1 MGVLEVLYTA
11 VTNNMPGKIESVPFL
26 SQLEDVDKYLLEY
39 RSLKLTSPNPSSYNQ
54 HHQIHGQMRYSHSNG
69 SGTFDNG
76 GGDKS
81 GIDGKQLPMGNV
93 MFNGKSSNSM
103 SVPINGA
110 MGMNRKKVMNTSNQ
124 SYRYNNNAAMK
135 YGAQYQ
141 PKQHQQPA
149 FAANSMITNHLK
161 QVYPQM
167 SYNTNGSGSN
177 LALDQLSSSF
187 MVPNQNKSSQQQQQQ
202 QQQQGYPSSN
212 SSPSPAPPLAD
223 AALSGNSSISSF
235 SSNIGYV
242 LPTTSGSSNSQFAA
256 QAPFSNYLDSGLI
269 SSASIAPGISPTTNI
284 SAPTG
289 TDMVGGYPSNA
300 LANEAAH
307 TGAPAFNF
315 EQGISTPALM
325 SEAISVDRAT
335 PLARE
340 NTLASFDG
348 SSGSMNNSGS
358 NLLMND
364 YSVGWGSN
372 HANSS
377 SSAGGSF
384 GIWNND
390 MSVWS

>member
-1 MGVLEVLYTA
+1 M
-11 VTNNMPGKIESVPFL
+11 
-26 SQLEDVDKYLLEY
+26 
-39 RSLKLTSPNPSSYNQ
+39 
-54 HHQIHGQMRYSHSNG
+54 
-69 SGTFDNG
+69 
-76 GGDKS
+76 
-81 GIDGKQLPMGNV
+81 
-93 MFNGKSSNSM
+93 
-103 SVPINGA
+103 
-110 MGMNRKKVMNTSNQ
+110 
-124 SYRYNNNAAMK
+124 
-135 YGAQYQ
+135 
-141 PKQHQQPA
+141 
-149 FAANSMITNHLK
+149 
-161 QVYPQM
+161 
-167 SYNTNGSGSN
+167 
-177 LALDQLSSSF
+177 
-187 MVPNQNKSSQQQQQQ
+187 
-202 QQQQGYPSSN
+202 
-212 SSPSPAPPLAD
+212 
-223 AALSGNSSISSF
+223 
-235 SSNIGYV
+235 
-242 LPTTSGSSNSQFAA
+242 
-256 QAPFSNYLDSGLI
+256 I

-300 LANEAAH
+300 LANEAAN

-325 SEAISVDRAT
+325 SEAISVDQAT
-335 PLARE
+335 PLTRE